1 VALSVGSPLLG
12 VTQRPAWRSSD
23 FPPAYAGGHPV
34 CLAPSQS
41 NPKPNKGQTGAAVC
55 YNKTVETPPRLLLFD
70 GNAIVHRAYH
80 AIKTGLSVRRTGE
93 VVNAVFGFA
102 QMLLKA
108 VSEVQPTH
116 LALTFDLPGPTFRHD
131 LDPEYKAH
139 RPPMPEDLASQLDR
153 VREVVAA
160 MNIQVYELSGY
171 EADDMLGTLSAQ
183 AQALGAETVIV
194 TSDGDMMQLVQP
206 GVRVLY
212 IKMSGGTSDA
222 LLYDDA
228 AVIARYQV
236 TPDQVRDLKGLKGD
250 TSDNIKG
257 VRGVGDK
264 TAVKLIQQFGS
275 IEDIYQHLDEITP
288 ASLQEKLRAGVESA
302 RHSKVMATIVTDAP
316 VTLDLDACRADRFD
330 LAATRDIFAE
340 LEFFSLMD
348 RLPGSA
354 DEASGAPVVAD
365 EPAREARA
373 VTTEA
378 ELDAL
383 AARLKAAGAFAF
395 DTETDGL
402 DSLNCNL
409 VGISV
414 SDRAGEGDYI
424 PVGHIDT
431 VQLPLATVAA
441 KLGPVFADENIKKYA
456 HNAKFDVEVLAGH
469 GITVGGLGGDTMI
482 AAHLLGDSEVDLKT
496 LGRTRLNVAMTE
508 IKELIGRG
516 AKQISMAAVPL
527 ADACAYAAADAE
539 VTYRLADILFEQLKS
554 EGLWELFMDV
564 EMPLVSVLVRMEQH
578 GIQLDATALEDLPA
592 ELGEQIGKLQAD
604 IYDYAEHEFNI
615 NSPQQIGKVL
625 FEELEL
631 PPTRRSH
638 GSYSTE
644 ASELETLRD
653 RHEIIGAILEYRQL
667 AKLKSTYVD
676 ALPPLVNPKTGRLHT
691 RFNQTRAATGRL
703 ASADPN
709 LQNIPIRTELGRRVR
724 RAFTAPPGT
733 LLLAGDY
740 SQIDLRALAHLSG
753 DPSLVKAFAEDADIH
768 AATAAR
774 LYGIPQSE
782 VSADQRRFAKTVNFG
797 VIYGMSGFG
806 LMQATELS
814 REEATQFIKSYFEQY
829 PGVTEYLE
837 AVKQQARDTGY
848 VETLLGRR
856 RYIPE
861 VRSSNRQVR
870 EAAERMAINMPVQG
884 TSADI
889 IKVAMI
895 NLDRAMRE
903 QEFKSKMLLQVHDEL
918 VFEVPEAE
926 LEAMCRLVTDSMV
939 SAVALSVPLKVDLKS
954 GPNWEDM
961 RRLD

>member
-1 VALSVGSPLLG
+1 MALSVGSPLLG
-12 VTQRPAWRSSD
+12 VTQRPAQWSSD

-41 NPKPNKGQTGAAVC
+41 IPKPDKGQTGAAVC

-160 MNIQVYELSGY
+160 MNIQVYELPGY
-171 EADDMLGTLSAQ
+171 EADDMLGTISAQ
-183 AQALGAETVIV
+183 AQAVGAETVIV

-206 GVRVLY
+206 GIRVLY

-228 AVIARYQV
+228 AVLARYQV
-236 TPDQVRDLKGLKGD
+236 MPDQVRDLKGLKGD
-250 TSDNIKG
+250 SSDNIKG
-257 VRGVGDK
+257 VMGVGDK

-275 IEDIYQHLDEITP
+275 IEDIYAHLDEITP
-288 ASLQEKLRAGVESA
+288 VSLQEKLRAGTASA

-330 LAATRDIFAE
+330 LAATREIFSE

-348 RLPGSA
+348 RLPHDDDTA
-354 DEASGAPVVAD
+354 PAAPVVA
-365 EPAREARA
+365 EPARDAR
-373 VTTEA
+373 VVITEA
-378 ELDAL
+378 ELEAL
-383 AARLKAAGAFAF
+383 VTRLKGSAAFAF

-409 VGISV
+409 VGISI
-414 SDRAGEGDYI
+414 SDKAGEGDYI
-424 PVGHIDT
+424 PVGHLDS
-431 VQLPLATVAA
+431 VQLSLATVVD
-441 KLGPVFADENIKKYA
+441 KLGPVFADEAVEKYA
-456 HNAKFDVEVLAGH
+456 HNAKFDIEVLAGH
-469 GITVGGLGGDTMI
+469 GITVNGLGGDTMI
-482 AAHLLGDSEVDLKT
+482 AAHLLGESGIGLKA
-496 LGRTRLNVAMTE
+496 LGLNRLGVAMTE

-527 ADACAYAAADAE
+527 ADAGQYAAADAE
-539 VTYRLADILFEQLKS
+539 VTYRLADLLFGELKDQELWQL
-554 EGLWELFMDV
+554 FTDV

-578 GIQLDATALEDLPA
+578 GISLDAASLADLSA
-592 ELGEQIGKLQAD
+592 ELGEQIGVLQAA
-604 IYDYAEHEFNI
+604 IYDYADHEFNI
-615 NSPQQIGKVL
+615 NSTQQLGEVL
-625 FEELEL
+625 FGELGL
-631 PPTRRSH
+631 PPTRRSR

-644 ASELETLRD
+644 ASELEMLRD
-653 RHEIIGAILEYRQL
+653 KHEIIGAILEYRQL
-667 AKLKSTYVD
+667 TKLKSTYVD
-676 ALPPLVNPKTGRLHT
+676 ALPPLVNPRTGRLHT
-691 RFNQTRAATGRL
+691 SYSQTRAATGRL

-724 RAFTAPPGT
+724 RAFVAPPGT
-733 LLLAGDY
+733 VLLAGDY

-753 DPSLVKAFAEDADIH
+753 DKNLVKAFAEDADIH

-774 LYGIPQSE
+774 LYGIPEAE
-782 VSADQRRFAKTVNFG
+782 VSADQRHFAKTVNFG

-837 AVKQQARDTGY
+837 SLKRQARERGY
-848 VETLLGRR
+848 VSTLLGRR
-856 RYIPE
+856 RYVPE

-903 QEFKSKMLLQVHDEL
+903 QDFKSKMLLQVHDEL
-918 VFEVPEAE
+918 VFEVPEKE

-939 SAVALSVPLKVDLKS
+939 NAVALKVPLKVDLKS
-954 GPNWEDM
+954 GANWEDM

>member
-1 VALSVGSPLLG
+1 
-12 VTQRPAWRSSD
+12 
-23 FPPAYAGGHPV
+23 
-34 CLAPSQS
+34 
-41 NPKPNKGQTGAAVC
+41 
-55 YNKTVETPPRLLLFD
+55 VETPPRLLLFD

-80 AIKTGLSVRRTGE
+80 AIKTGLSVRSTGE
-93 VVNAVFGFA
+93 VVNAVFGFS

-108 VSEVQPTH
+108 VSLVQPTH

-139 RPPMPEDLASQLDR
+139 RPPMPEDLASQLGR
-153 VREVVAA
+153 VREVVQA
-160 MNIQVYELSGY
+160 MNIAVYEMPGY

-183 AQALGAETVIV
+183 ALAEGAKTVIV

-206 GVRVLY
+206 GVQVLY
-212 IKMSGGTSDA
+212 IKMSGGTGDA

-228 AVIARYQV
+228 AVLERYQV

-250 TSDNIKG
+250 SSDNIKG

-275 IEDIYQHLDEITP
+275 VEGIYEHLDKVTP
-288 ASLQEKLRAGVESA
+288 DSLKEKLRAGTSSA
-302 RHSKVMATIVTDAP
+302 RHSKVMATIITDAP
-316 VTLDLDACRADRFD
+316 ITLDLDACRADRFD
-330 LAATRDIFAE
+330 LVATREIFTE

-348 RLPGSA
+348 RLPGSDDA
-354 DEASGAPVVAD
+354 ESGAPVAAASKA
-365 EPAREARA
+365 AREAHG

-378 ELDAL
+378 ELDDL
-383 AARLKAAGAFAF
+383 VKRLRSSGAFAF

-414 SDRAGEGDYI
+414 SDRAGVGYYI
-424 PVGHIDT
+424 PVGHLDA
-431 VQLPLATVAA
+431 VQLPLATVVA
-441 KLGPVFADENIKKYA
+441 KLGPVFADKTVPKYA
-456 HNAKFDVEVLAGH
+456 HNAKFDIEVLAGH
-469 GITVGGLGGDTMI
+469 GIAVDGLGGDTMI
-482 AAHLLGDSEVDLKT
+482 AAHLLGESGIGLKA
-496 LGRTRLNVAMTE
+496 LGLNRLGVAMTE

-527 ADACAYAAADAE
+527 ADACEYAAADAE
-539 VTYRLADILFEQLKS
+539 ITYRLADLLFGELREK
-554 EGLWELFMDV
+554 ELWKLFTDV
-564 EMPLVSVLVRMEQH
+564 EMPLVPVLTRMEQH
-578 GIQLDATALEDLPA
+578 GISLDAASLEDLSA
-592 ELGEQIGKLQAD
+592 ELGEQIGVLQAD
-604 IYDYAEHEFNI
+604 IYDYANHEFNI
-615 NSPQQIGKVL
+615 NSPQQLGEVL
-625 FEELEL
+625 FTEMGL
-631 PPTRRSH
+631 PPTRRSR

-644 ASELETLRD
+644 ASELEMLRD
-653 RHEIIGAILEYRQL
+653 QHEIIGAILEYRQL

-676 ALPPLVNPKTGRLHT
+676 ALPPLLNPKTQRLHT
-691 RFNQTRAATGRL
+691 SYSQTRTATGRL
-703 ASADPN
+703 ASSDPN

-724 RAFTAPPGT
+724 RAFTAPSGT
-733 LLLAGDY
+733 VLLAGDY

-753 DPSLVKAFAEDADIH
+753 DPSLVKAFAENADIH

-774 LYGIPQSE
+774 LYGIPESE

-814 REEATQFIKSYFEQY
+814 REDATQFIKSYFEQY

-837 AVKQQARDTGY
+837 RVKTQARERGY
-848 VETLLGRR
+848 VATLLGRR
-856 RYIPE
+856 RYVPE

-903 QEFKSKMLLQVHDEL
+903 QSLQSKMLLQVHDEL
-918 VFEVPEAE
+918 IFEVPTAE
-926 LEAMCRLVTDSMV
+926 LDAMCRLVTEMMV
-939 SAVALSVPLKVDLKS
+939 SAVALKVPLKVDLKS